1 MSINV
6 YLLLSYKEQN
16 DILMKPTNI
25 KPHAGSI
32 LISEPSLKDRFF
44 NRAVVLL
51 ADHSTEGS
59 FGIILNKP
67 LDTKFNDI
75 VKDFPNFDSRLF
87 LGGPVNTENLF
98 FLHRKGNLIQNSI
111 EIKEGLYWGGDI
123 EDVKRLIESK
133 LLNTKDIRFYIG
145 YSGWSENQLEEELK
159 ETSWLVDDPN
169 IQNLINISS
178 SEMWRNSVMNL
189 GKEYEIWANF
199 PEDPSMN

>member
-1 MSINV
+1 
-6 YLLLSYKEQN
+6 
-16 DILMKPTNI
+16 MKPTNI

-51 ADHSTEGS
+51 ADHNTEGS
-59 FGIILNKP
+59 YGIILNKP

-75 VKDFPNFDSRLF
+75 VRDFPKFDSRVF

-98 FLHRKGNLIQNSI
+98 FLHRKGDLITNSQ
-111 EIKEGLYWGGDI
+111 EIKEGLFWGGDI
-123 EDVKRLIESK
+123 EDVKKLIDSS
-133 LLNTKDIRFYIG
+133 LLNPQDIRFYIG
-145 YSGWSENQLEEELK
+145 YSGWSKNQLDDELK
-159 ETSWLVDDPN
+159 ETSWLVDNPN
-169 IQNLINISS
+169 IQDLINTVS
-178 SEMWRNSVMNL
+178 SEMWKNSVMKL